1 MQHVFTPYGPKDSS
15 AGSCRSRLNRQWK
28 AICWLAFWFSAL
40 VFLCVVVP
48 PPSVFATGGSDD
60 LAALK
65 ATQTVVHQIIER
77 LSPCVVRIETIGG
90 AQPVGEEATAL
101 LAQRED
107 EPSRGQSPFRDAP
120 GADFK
125 LADGPTTG
133 LIYRE
138 DGLILTSSFNFVREP
153 SVISVVLP
161 DGRRLPARL
170 LARDQVRKIAL
181 LQVDAEGLPTPTW
194 VESKAVR
201 VGQWAIALGMGF
213 GTEKP
218 APSIG
223 IVSAV
228 GRMRGHA
235 IQTDSKLSPA
245 NYGGPLVDL
254 EGRVMGICVP
264 MSQRPGELAGIELY
278 DSGVGFALASD
289 HVLPIA
295 EQMCGGRSFQR
306 GWLGIVIDPA
316 QPSEAVI
323 QNIADPSPMRLAGG
337 RAGDRIIRIG
347 GREIGHYGDMIRALS
362 MTPAGETVELTVQR
376 GEEVRTLRV
385 TLAPAE
391 RIGPLPDLPEPF
403 DPSNPEQKP

>member
-1 MQHVFTPYGPKDSS
+1 MQPLPTPCEPENSG
-15 AGSCRSRLNRQWK
+15 AGSRRSRQRK
-28 AICWLAFWFSAL
+28 AICLPAPWFSTL
-40 VFLCVVVP
+40 VLLWVAAP
-48 PPSVFATGGSDD
+48 PPPIFATGDSDD

-65 ATQTVVHQIIER
+65 ATQTVVHQILER
-77 LSPCVVRIETIGG
+77 LSPCIVRIETVGG
-90 AQPVGEEATAL
+90 AQPVGEETTTL
-101 LAQRED
+101 LNQGEG
-107 EPSRGQSPFRDAP
+107 EPPRGQSPFRDAP

-153 SVISVVLP
+153 SVISVILP

-194 VESKAVR
+194 VESKAIR

-218 APSIG
+218 APSVG

-306 GWLGIVIDPA
+306 GWLGIVVDPA
-316 QPSEAVI
+316 RPGEAVI

-337 RAGDRIIRIG
+337 RVGDRIIRIDEQ
-347 GREIGHYGDMIRALS
+347 EIGHYGDMIRALS
-362 MTPAGETVELTVQR
+362 MTPAGEAVELTVQR